1 MRPFFHLALV
11 GIFLGSCANQ
21 QPSTVALPDAASQSG
36 RNPEQRSPQR
46 QVPIIEGDRLEV
58 TVREDQTFNGV
69 YDVREGG
76 HIMVNRIGRVHV
88 SGLTL
93 TEAEEKIRKSL
104 QSTQLT
110 KASVLIDRLGRA
122 PRMDP
127 RVEGDKVIIYLAGAV
142 NRPGQHVLTLPPGQA
157 DNMGLYEAIL
167 ITGGFGDF
175 ADLKKAY
182 ISRPCGANMRQ
193 KIPVNF
199 KAIID
204 GTSPDPTIGNGDVIT
219 IPTRK
224 LL

>member
-21 QPSTVALPDAASQSG
+21 QPSTVAAPAAASQSG
-36 RNPEQRSPQR
+36 QNPEQRSPQR

-76 HIMVNRIGRVHV
+76 HIMVNRIGRVQV

>member
-21 QPSTVALPDAASQSG
+21 QPSTVALPAAASQSG

-142 NRPGQHVLTLPPGQA
+142 NRPG
-157 DNMGLYEAIL
+157 
-167 ITGGFGDF
+167 
-175 ADLKKAY
+175 
-182 ISRPCGANMRQ
+182 RPSAVRR
-193 KIPVNF
+193 
-199 KAIID
+199 
-204 GTSPDPTIGNGDVIT
+204 T
-219 IPTRK
+219 
-224 LL
+224 